1 MPPLSRRVVLGAVAL
16 AVFATVATVAIIKSL
31 SSEVPAPDRTVA
43 SATSPAPSAPLP
55 ASREPAAVPRAR
67 SAVVAP
73 SPSRDGRDRA
83 AGSAGVLAV
92 SPHAGP
98 ERAGGSAVGA
108 TTSDG
113 RAGGAAGRE
122 PAGAHPAPPAVSAAV
137 ASRSVNEDRAP
148 AGGPAASAPPPV
160 TAAIRPPA
168 PRPAAP
174 PRAPAVDRR
183 GVKRIEPRPAPRKVA
198 EPPAAVRADKRRRGM
213 QEAKSEAA
221 ALYRSKNFGAA
232 AQALTSSLSGFSG
245 EDAKELK
252 NLASIYTQLGKNYS
266 IGMAP
271 GTKAP
276 DAYVALNRALEFDKD
291 LGAAFVPEIKE
302 KLASTASRAA
312 ASYTA
317 SKDYEQAF
325 QAVRVAE
332 QLRSTSPTNKAV
344 RDTLTNVAED
354 LLRGARAE
362 QSSNPEA
369 ARQKLRQ
376 ILGIVEPR
384 SATYVQA
391 QKLLSA
397 L

>member
-1 MPPLSRRVVLGAVAL
+1 L
-16 AVFATVATVAIIKSL
+16 
-31 SSEVPAPDRTVA
+31 
-43 SATSPAPSAPLP
+43 
-55 ASREPAAVPRAR
+55 PRAR
-67 SAVVAP
+67 SPVVAP
-73 SPSRDGRDRA
+73 SVSRDGRDRA

-92 SPHAGP
+92 SPH
-98 ERAGGSAVGA
+98 ERAGGSAVGT
-108 TTSDG
+108 TTSDV
-113 RAGGAAGRE
+113 RSGGAAGRE
-122 PAGAHPAPPAVSAAV
+122 PAAAHPAPPPVSAAV
-137 ASRSVNEDRAP
+137 TSRSVSEERAP
-148 AGGPAASAPPPV
+148 AGAPAASAPPPV
-160 TAAIRPPA
+160 TAAIRPAAPP

-174 PRAPAVDRR
+174 PRAPVVDRR
-183 GVKRIEPRPAPRKVA
+183 GVKRIEPRPAPRKAA

-302 KLASTASRAA
+302 KLAIMASRAA

-344 RDTLTNVAED
+344 RDTLTNIAED

-384 SATYVQA
+384 SATYAQA